1 MEQEGRSPQR
11 PPEAFV
17 RFSSSQRMEH
27 LLIMISFTAL
37 VVTGLP
43 QKFFG
48 SGWAQNLILL
58 MGGIDSTRFLHRAF
72 AILFCLEAVYH
83 FGYIIWLAVA
93 GRFAP
98 TMIPTRKDLR
108 DALQSFAYAAGF
120 SARRPLYGRFDFRQK
135 FEYWGVL
142 LGGIIVIVTGLIL
155 WFPVEVTQ
163 FLPGAIVPAAREM
176 HGGEALLALSI
187 IITWHLYGAHLNP
200 KHFPGDSTIFT
211 GKISRERLM
220 EHHPLEYARLTGT
233 PVEEVRAEQEGHS
246 HAERP
251 TQPPAS

>member
-1 MEQEGRSPQR
+1 MEREGRSLQH

-17 RFSSSQRMEH
+17 RFSSRQRMEH
-27 LLIMISFTAL
+27 RLIMISFTAL

-58 MGGIDSTRFLHRAF
+58 MGGIETTRFLHRAF

-83 FGYIIWLAVA
+83 FGYIAWLAA
-93 GRFAP
+93 TGRFVP
-98 TMIPTRKDLR
+98 TMIPSKKDI
-108 DALQSFAYAAGF
+108 DDAAGF
-120 SARRPLYGRFDFRQK
+120 SSRRPMYGRFDFRQK

-155 WFPVEVTQ
+155 WFPVETTQ
-163 FLPGAIVPAAREM
+163 LLPGAIVPAAREM

-187 IITWHLYGAHLNP
+187 IVTWHLYGAHLNP

-211 GKISRERLM
+211 GKISRERLI

-233 PVEEVRAEQEGHS
+233 PVEEVQAQLEEH
-246 HAERP
+246 HRP
-251 TQPPAS
+251 GRPDQPPTG

>member
-1 MEQEGRSPQR
+1 MDREGRSPR
-11 PPEAFV
+11 RSPETFV
-17 RFSSSQRMEH
+17 RFSPSQRMEH

-48 SGWAQNLILL
+48 AGWAQNLILL
-58 MGGIDSTRFLHRAF
+58 MGGIDNTRFLHRAF

-83 FGYIIWLAVA
+83 FGYIIWLAAA
-93 GRFAP
+93 GRFVP

-108 DALQSFAYAAGF
+108 DALQSFSYAAGF
-120 SARRPLYGRFDFRQK
+120 SPRRPVYGRFDFRQK

-155 WFPVEVTQ
+155 WFPVEITR

-187 IITWHLYGAHLNP
+187 IVTWHLYGAHLNP
-200 KHFPGDSTIFT
+200 KHFPGDKTIFT
-211 GKISRERLM
+211 GRISREKM
-220 EHHPLEYARLTGT
+220 IEDHPLEYARLTGT
-233 PVEEVRAEQEGHS
+233 PVEEVIAQLEEHHQPDHPD
-246 HAERP
+246 H
-251 TQPPAS
+251 PPAG